1 MNTSPHIRTTISR
14 IILSAFFIGVGVL
27 HFTKADL
34 FMRVMPPYL
43 PYPRELVYVSGI
55 FEILG
60 GIGVHVA
67 LTRRAVGYGL
77 IALLVAV
84 FPANIHMAVH
94 SELFPELPV
103 ALLWIRLLFQPLIMA
118 WVWSCAIKKSV

>member
-1 MNTSPHIRTTISR
+1 MNTSPQIRTKISR
-14 IILSAFFIGVGVL
+14 IILSFFFIGVGVL

-67 LTRRAVGYGL
+67 LTRRIAGYGL

-94 SELFPELPV
+94 GELFPELPV
-103 ALLWIRLLFQPLIMA
+103 ALLWTRLLFQPLIMA
-118 WVWSCAIKKSV
+118 WVWSCAIKKGV